1 MKELVNGNDMCQRD
15 GLDVLISGA
24 LRREDAMK
32 RLPVDFASR
41 LQRRIRRSGAGTRE
55 ARPRRS
61 GWRTAA
67 SFAALA
73 SFAAFAAILGGIV
86 LTSPENPEAETGDT
100 KMIMAKKVAALAG
113 AAVLTVSAPAAK
125 LSSEPTFVFLR
136 PETSSFWNTATNSSM
151 TLPIDYPSGAA
162 KASLRVV
169 GVGYD
174 KTYLDITGDTFEL
187 ELPAPDSPKTE
198 NVYDLT
204 LTFDDGTVRTA
215 KLGLIQGLDSGAK
228 GSARCLAPAVGRVWN
243 TAKYRAVLPIPHGM
257 GSFSLKLNDGD
268 WKNVDP
274 GLDGAQGW
282 YALSPIGRGDT
293 LSLSYIADGMSHA
306 ASVLGGGDGFFVIMK

>member
-1 MKELVNGNDMCQRD
+1 MVNGNDMCQQD
-15 GLDVLISGA
+15 GLDTLISGA
-24 LRREDAMK
+24 LRCEDALK
-32 RLPVDFASR
+32 RLPSDFAPR
-41 LQRRIRRSGAGTRE
+41 LKRRIRHSGAGMRE
-55 ARPRRS
+55 AHPRRI

-73 SFAAFAAILGGIV
+73 SFAAFAGILGGLV
-86 LTSPENPEAETGDT
+86 LTSPEDPEAETGDT
-100 KMIMAKKVAALAG
+100 KMIMTKKVAALAG

-151 TLPIDYPSGAA
+151 TLPIDYPCGAHR
-162 KASLRVV
+162 ASLRVE

-174 KTYLDITGDTFEL
+174 KTYLDITSGTFEL

-215 KLGLIQGLDSGAK
+215 KLGLIQGLDSGSK
-228 GSARCLAPAVGRVWN
+228 GSARCLAPAVGRVWA

-257 GSFSLKLNDGD
+257 DSFSLKLNDGD
-268 WKNVDP
+268 WKDVDP

-293 LSLSYIADGMSHA
+293 LSLSYIADGMSHV